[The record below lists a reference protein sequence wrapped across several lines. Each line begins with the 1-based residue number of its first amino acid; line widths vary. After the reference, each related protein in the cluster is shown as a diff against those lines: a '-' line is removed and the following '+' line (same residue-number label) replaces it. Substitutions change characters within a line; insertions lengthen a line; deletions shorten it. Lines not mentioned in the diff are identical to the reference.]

1 MRTAEREGQV
11 QWALEICRSQG
22 LRHTHSLARILQELV
37 KKDNPVNLSE
47 LNKVLQ
53 AEAECDPATT
63 YRCLIKL
70 ERIGVVRRLGLHDR
84 AAYYVL
90 LTPGSHHDYLICT
103 DCGSI
108 DRIDMECPV
117 HALEESLQKKS
128 GFRKLYHELEFY
140 GQCPKCQRDV

>member
-1 MRTAEREGQV
+1 MKPGNRSARVE
-11 QWALEICRSQG
+11 WALDACRSKG
-22 LRHTHSLARILQELV
+22 LRRTHALERILKELV
-37 KKDNPVNLSE
+37 KKENPVNLST

-90 LTPGSHHDYLICT
+90 LVPGSHHDYLICT
-103 DCGSI
+103 DCGRI
-108 DRIDMECPV
+108 DQIDMECPV
-117 HALEESLQKKS
+117 HALEETLKKKS
-128 GFRKLYHELEFY
+128 GFRQLYHELEFY
-140 GQCPKCQRDV
+140 GLCPKCQD